1 MKTPACAGAAMALAV
16 TLAGAL
22 CASAVE
28 ARTIVVTNDDGLTS
42 NVVALYKA
50 LKAEGH
56 DVIVS
61 VPCDNQSGMG
71 AAIKVAQPLAPLK
84 KACRALA
91 APAGAPGAGPMQR
104 AGIPAKDFYYVDGTP
119 VMAMLY
125 GVDVQGKAR
134 WGRAPDLVLSGPNEG
149 QNLGAAILGSGTVS
163 AAQMAAV
170 NGIPAIALSAG
181 MRTVDEKTLANPDS
195 AKVAALSADLVKR
208 LDALS
213 NGARILPRG
222 LALNINFPDTLEGAR
237 WEASRLGTYQAYDM
251 KFVNDM
257 AAEASP
263 MMKAMARQYGTEL
276 PHLPGLSFGMNTAAP
291 GPGQEHDEGV
301 VYRHAIAVSPMQAG
315 FEPLAL
321 EGYGQWLVAALEAG
335 R

>member
-1 MKTPACAGAAMALAV
+1 MKSTAF
-16 TLAGAL
+16 
-22 CASAVE
+22 ASAVLALALSSTAVD

-71 AAIKVAQPLAPLK
+71 AAIKVAQPLAPLG
-84 KACRALA
+84 KACRSGA
-91 APAGAPGAGPMQR
+91 APAGAPGAGAMTREGLPS
-104 AGIPAKDFYYVDGTP
+104 GDFYYVDGTP

-125 GVDVQGKAR
+125 GVEVLGQER
-134 WGRAPDLVLSGPNEG
+134 WRKAPDLVLSGPNEG
-149 QNLGAAILGSGTVS
+149 QNVGAAIMGSGTVS

-181 MRTVDEKTLANPDS
+181 MRTVDDKALANPES
-195 AKVAALSADLVKR
+195 AKIATLSADLVRR

-213 NGARILPRG
+213 AGARILPKG
-222 LALNINFPDTLEGAR
+222 LALNVNFPDKLDDAR

-251 KFVNDM
+251 RFVNDM
-257 AAEASP
+257 ARDASP
-263 MMKAMARQYGTEL
+263 MMKAMASEYGMEL
-276 PHLPGLSFGMNTAAP
+276 PHLPGLSFGMNAEAP
-291 GPGQEHDEGV
+291 GPGEEHDEGV
-301 VYRHAIAVSPMQAG
+301 VYRRAIAVSPMQAG
-315 FEPLAL
+315 YEPVAL
-321 EGYGQWLVAALEAG
+321 EGYGEWLVNVLDAKN
-335 R
+335 